1 MDLKDRLTD
10 CINANVNLPVK
21 LYQSYM
27 TNKTSPELRIYD
39 LPSTVIDEDYAGNRT
54 EEFIFEIA
62 MRSNDEEL
70 INQMLWNIS
79 KYISK
84 YDFNLVSQN
93 DSFRQQYNIDLIAE
107 QGEMHWDVFKALFDG
122 LDENTYFRKILD
134 IRRKDV
140 SDLQGKEFTSVIEA
154 QNYYELDKNKTV
166 EAQEAK
172 VASFADALKAL
183 AQS

>member
-1 MDLKDRLTD
+1 MDLKDRLAD
-10 CINANVNLPVK
+10 CINNNVDLPVK

-70 INQMLWNIS
+70 INQTLWNIS
-79 KYISK
+79 KYISE

-93 DSFRQQYNIDLIAE
+93 SN
-107 QGEMHWDVFKALFDG
+107 LFDILY
-122 LDENTYFRKILD
+122 LDTCMNFLM
-134 IRRKDV
+134 V
-140 SDLQGKEFTSVIEA
+140 
-154 QNYYELDKNKTV
+154 
-166 EAQEAK
+166 
-172 VASFADALKAL
+172 
-183 AQS
+183 QSEIT